1 MLLFLRYK
9 VNILFLIVSLY
20 FMITFQISNF
30 LEEILLSLGVMAE
43 RNSSDCKHFLRLTV
57 CPAEFPMLRTF
68 LEETLAWMSLRLRSR
83 FSFSIDGDNATL
95 SLSNTC
101 IKDEEAKLLLMSTL
115 RSGIIRRWM
124 NFTGI
129 INSVDL
135 ENEMSRILDSLA
147 EETRKLG
154 PLRARS
160 IPPL

>member
-30 LEEILLSLGVMAE
+30 LEEILLSLGLMAE
-43 RNSSDCKHFLRLTV
+43 RNSSDGKHFLQLTA
-57 CPAEFPMLRTF
+57 CPAEFSMLRVF

-95 SLSNTC
+95 SLSNTS
-101 IKDEEAKLLLMSTL
+101 IKDEEAKHLLLSTL
-115 RSGIIRRWM
+115 RRGIFRRWM
-124 NFTGI
+124 DFTGI
-129 INSVDL
+129 INSVDI
-135 ENEMSRILDSLA
+135 ENEMSRTLDSLA
-147 EETRKLG
+147 EETRRLG
-154 PLRARS
+154 PLRPRS

>member
-1 MLLFLRYK
+1 MLLFSRYK

-43 RNSSDCKHFLRLTV
+43 RSASDCKHFLRLTA

-68 LEETLAWMSLRLRSR
+68 LEETLAWMSLKLKSC

-95 SLSNTC
+95 SLLNTS

-129 INSVDL
+129 INSIDL

-147 EETRKLG
+147 EETRRLD
-154 PLRARS
+154 PLRARP